1 MNWLGSIPPGWGP
14 VGRDE
19 FKRGEKAPD
28 DAPLMR
34 GGLARCRPG
43 ASCGGNMRDI
53 EDIIDS
59 MKASQTAW
67 AEAHVAY
74 RDMPPALRRAAE
86 EAVMAATGSRRI
98 DIRDVV
104 AVVA

>member
-1 MNWLGSIPPGWGP
+1 
-14 VGRDE
+14 
-19 FKRGEKAPD
+19 
-28 DAPLMR
+28 
-34 GGLARCRPG
+34 
-43 ASCGGNMRDI
+43 MRDI

-59 MKASQTAW
+59 MKANQIAW

-74 RDMPPALRRAAE
+74 RDMPPAMRRAAE

-104 AVVA
+104 AVA